1 MSQKKICS
9 HPTCL
14 MNSEDNTI
22 YIESDSFPVCGK
34 HVDFDNE
41 VSVIVN
47 DAASE
52 LSEKL
57 LRSCKT
63 QND

>member
-1 MSQKKICS
+1 
-9 HPTCL
+9 